1 MKVSISLRSYF
12 MDEFK
17 LELLIEFRLNKEK
30 KLSKELA
37 DILDR
42 INIKRKKIFMLDD
55 KKRIYLDKLRKLQ
68 ENADS
73 VIDIAQF
80 LRHLYIIDKKINK
93 LKGELELIYL
103 EYEAKYNQLIEATK
117 ERKLA
122 EKLNEKL
129 LVAKKNK
136 FLKNEQKFLDEIAIN
151 RFFYNR

>member
-1 MKVSISLRSYF
+1 

-42 INIKRKKIFMLDD
+42 LNLKRKKIFILDD